1 MYENFVWGPRAGIIF
16 FFPFVLV
23 DDDSTIA
30 APAVAF
36 DSDMPT
42 RKAAWS
48 MSYGDHRERCLYE
61 VTEDVSS
68 AVFSIASVRKICSL
82 LL

>member
-1 MYENFVWGPRAGIIF
+1 MFIVF
-16 FFPFVLV
+16 FLPSVLV
-23 DDDSTIA
+23 DDDSSRA
-30 APAVAF
+30 PPAVAV

-48 MSYGDHRERCLYE
+48 MSYGDHRERCLHE
-61 VTEDVSS
+61 VTDDVFS
-68 AVFSIASVRKICSL
+68 AVFSIASVRKSCSL

>member
-1 MYENFVWGPRAGIIF
+1 MFIIF
-16 FFPFVLV
+16 FFPSVLV
-23 DDDSTIA
+23 DDDSSRA
-30 APAVAF
+30 PPAVAV

-61 VTEDVSS
+61 LTEDVSS
-68 AVFSIASVRKICSL
+68 AAFCIASVRKICSL